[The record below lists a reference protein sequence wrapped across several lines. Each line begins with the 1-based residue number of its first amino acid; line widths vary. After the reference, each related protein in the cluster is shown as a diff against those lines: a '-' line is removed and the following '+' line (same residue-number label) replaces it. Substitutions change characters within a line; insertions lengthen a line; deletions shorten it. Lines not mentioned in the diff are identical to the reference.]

1 MYSQLFSKKPT
12 DEAIIKL
19 LNCFGLSSLED
30 QTEFTFKKLDEF
42 GTIDKYKEIEDELA
56 VFYFKCKAVKYLK
69 IYDYK
74 KIMTVLRQFIKIKGY
89 TTSSIERCKNKT
101 KHLIYKLVPIVRRTE
116 ESATTS
122 SEPTNNDEYV
132 VSFN

>member
-42 GTIDKYKEIEDELA
+42 GTIDKYKEID
-56 VFYFKCKAVKYLK
+56 FY
-69 IYDYK
+69 
-74 KIMTVLRQFIKIKGY
+74 
-89 TTSSIERCKNKT
+89 SSGN
-101 KHLIYKLVPIVRRTE
+101 
-116 ESATTS
+116 
-122 SEPTNNDEYV
+122 
-132 VSFN
+132 